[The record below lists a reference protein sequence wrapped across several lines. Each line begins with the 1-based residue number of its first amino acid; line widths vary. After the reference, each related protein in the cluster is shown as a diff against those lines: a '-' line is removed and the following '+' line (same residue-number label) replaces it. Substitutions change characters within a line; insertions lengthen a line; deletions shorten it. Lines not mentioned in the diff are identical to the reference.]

1 MLILKDK
8 SRYIIVI
15 SVKKK
20 FEILIQRK
28 IKVKSKEINKEKLKT
43 IKQTNSINLISK
55 LTTN

>member
-15 SVKKK
+15 RVKK

-28 IKVKSKEINKEKLKT
+28 IKVKTKEINKENKTKTKL
-43 IKQTNSINLISK
+43 
-55 LTTN
+55 

>member
-15 SVKKK
+15 RVKK

-28 IKVKSKEINKEKLKT
+28 IKVKSKEINKGK
-43 IKQTNSINLISK
+43 N
-55 LTTN
+55 